1 VIDVSFCRAVM
12 LSKNRQKIFY
22 KSCCDWLEARLGDSK
37 FFTIV
42 LGGTAALHTL
52 SGVGGGNFLGED
64 SAC

>member
-1 VIDVSFCRAVM
+1 M